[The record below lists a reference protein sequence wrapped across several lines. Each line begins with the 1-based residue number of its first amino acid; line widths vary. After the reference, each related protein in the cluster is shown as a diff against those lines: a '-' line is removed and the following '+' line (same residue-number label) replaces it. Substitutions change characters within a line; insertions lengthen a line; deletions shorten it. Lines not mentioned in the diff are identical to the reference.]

1 MLLQNVQVNLHVP
14 ISNVYFLVVP
24 RIEEFLSV
32 RRIRFFPRVTW
43 TAASAV
49 VAWSKNMYKD
59 GTTFEIPSSIAIL
72 SNKSRSKKIRD
83 PRCRLILLLD
93 VHEQNSISCTFYFFI
108 SCCRTVDKVD
118 K

>member
-1 MLLQNVQVNLHVP
+1 MLLQNGQTNLHVP

-24 RIEEFLSV
+24 RTEEFLSV

-49 VAWSKNMYKD
+49 VAWSKNIYKD
-59 GTTFEIPSSIAIL
+59 GTTFEILSSIAIL
-72 SNKSRSKKIRD
+72 SNKSRSKKIPD
-83 PRCRLILLLD
+83 PRCRLIFLLD
-93 VHEQNSISCTFYFFI
+93 VHEQNSISCIFYFFI
-108 SCCRTVDKVD
+108 PCCRTVDKVD